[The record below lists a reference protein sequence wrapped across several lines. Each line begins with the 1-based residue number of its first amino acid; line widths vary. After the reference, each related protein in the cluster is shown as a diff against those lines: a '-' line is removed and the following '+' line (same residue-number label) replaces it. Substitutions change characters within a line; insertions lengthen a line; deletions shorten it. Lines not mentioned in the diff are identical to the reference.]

1 MKKNFALPLSR
12 FVAGPKGPRA
22 LSESLAYCTRC
33 NACVQSC
40 PSYLVRREELF
51 SPRGRNQLL
60 RLLAE
65 GKIKPGNNLSL
76 IRQTALDCLLCG
88 RCTAACAGQIPTA
101 EHMLILRRAAQI
113 RPLPRLLH
121 MLLKLRTEKPVCF
134 ARIME
139 FLLFLRKWGGVRL
152 LRLGGLTALPA
163 LRWIKQADDML
174 PLTAG
179 SLRSLLKKTG
189 TPCTAQRPHLLYL
202 PSLEAQWLDPD
213 IGLLTLQLCKSKQTD
228 ILFGETAGLFEYL
241 YGREKDLLKTAR
253 RFLIRWE
260 KYSPSK
266 PLPLLTDSIDVYVLL
281 KNYPVLFAAWPGWKK
296 RAEKLAAQVRFVT
309 DFPFPKPKQIQEQN
323 AALDPSCLVFPAP
336 EECLRHAQKILKTHF
351 GKNLVECDYSIFPS
365 PHAGAHFART
375 ETARE
380 TEKKCAQSAAR
391 RQIQAVYTLSGF
403 AALGWNAALKRRYP
417 AARAKHIICLYTGL

>member
-1 MKKNFALPLSR
+1 MKKNFALPLFR

-33 NACVQSC
+33 NACAQSC

-65 GKIKPGNNLSL
+65 GKIKPERNLSL
-76 IRQTALDCLLCG
+76 IRQTASDCLLCG
-88 RCTAACAGQIPTA
+88 RCTAACAGKIPTA
-101 EHMLILRRAAQI
+101 EHMLILRRAARI

-121 MLLKLRTEKPVCF
+121 MLLRLRTDKPVWF
-134 ARIME
+134 SGVMTT
-139 FLLFLRKWGGVRL
+139 FLFLRKWGGIRL
-152 LRLGGLTALPA
+152 LRRSGLTALPA

-174 PLTAG
+174 PLAAG
-179 SLRSLLKKTG
+179 SLRSLLKKNG
-189 TPCTAQRPHLLYL
+189 MPFAAQRPELLYL
-202 PSLEAQWLDPD
+202 PSLEARWLDPD
-213 IGLLTLQLCKSKQTD
+213 IGLFTLRLSKSKHTD

-241 YGREKDLLKTAR
+241 YGREAAFLKTAR
-253 RFLIRWE
+253 RFLVRWE
-260 KYSPSK
+260 KYSQSA
-266 PLPLLTDSIDVYVLL
+266 PLPLLTDSIDVYALL

-296 RAEKLAAQVRFVT
+296 RAENLAENVRFVT
-309 DFPFPKPKQIQEQN
+309 DFSFPKPKKFQAQH
-323 AALDPSCLVFPAP
+323 AVLDPSCLLFPAP
-336 EECLRHAQKILKTHF
+336 QECIRGAQKILKTHF
-351 GKNLVECDYSIFPS
+351 GKNLVECDYSTFPS

-380 TEKKCAQSAAR
+380 TEKKCAQCAAR

-417 AARAKHIICLYTGL
+417 SARAKHILRLYNDL